1 MKFLLVH
8 QNFPAQFVH
17 IAPALVAQG
26 HQVSALTM
34 NRSCPAGAGGVQV
47 THYGVARGST
57 KGIHPWVGDWESKVI
72 RAEAVFHA
80 ASALKASGYV
90 PDVIVSHPGW
100 GETLFLH
107 HVWPNVPMGIYCE
120 FFYRA
125 QGSDTGFDHEFSP
138 PEAVDACRLDVKNL
152 AYQLSMAHAVAGLSP
167 TKWQADQFGMP
178 FRDRI
183 TVAHDG
189 VDTDALRP
197 NPEASLGLQTAAGK
211 LSMTR
216 GDEVITFINR
226 NLEPAR
232 GFHVFMRAL
241 PQLLANRP
249 SARVVIVGGGDV
261 GYGAAAPGGVGW
273 KDRFVSEIRPQ
284 LTDAQWARVHFVGRV
299 PREAL
304 TRLLQISTVHV
315 YLTYPFVLSWSLIE
329 AMSIGCA
336 VVASDTA
343 PLHEVIRNGENG
355 LLVPFFDHQALAQRV
370 TNLLANQPERRR
382 LGAAARATAVAHY
395 DLKRVCLPQ
404 QLSWANGL
412 AQYI

>member
-1 MKFLLVH
+1 
-8 QNFPAQFVH
+8 
-17 IAPALVAQG
+17 
-26 HQVSALTM
+26 
-34 NRSCPAGAGGVQV
+34 
-47 THYGVARGST
+47 
-57 KGIHPWVGDWESKVI
+57 
-72 RAEAVFHA
+72 
-80 ASALKASGYV
+80 
-90 PDVIVSHPGW
+90 
-100 GETLFLH
+100 
-107 HVWPNVPMGIYCE
+107 
-120 FFYRA
+120 
-125 QGSDTGFDHEFSP
+125 
-138 PEAVDACRLDVKNL
+138 
-152 AYQLSMAHAVAGLSP
+152 
-167 TKWQADQFGMP
+167 
-178 FRDRI
+178 
-183 TVAHDG
+183 
-189 VDTDALRP
+189 
-197 NPEASLGLQTAAGK
+197 
-211 LSMTR
+211 
-216 GDEVITFINR
+216 
-226 NLEPAR
+226 
-232 GFHVFMRAL
+232 
-241 PQLLANRP
+241 LLANRP

-395 DLKRVCLPQ
+395 DLMRVCLPQ

-412 AQYI
+412 AQYIGHSLRQGLVVKKRHQQPVFTVADDFVQRCRVAGHHGTPDAHGLYQTPGQHKRIGEVHMNR